1 MSNITKL
8 APSNK
13 SYQIK
18 SVKKPILITGLKASI
33 ELQLFSTI
41 VSIVYQSINVNNTV
55 YFYINLRKL

>member
-18 SVKKPILITGLKASI
+18 SVKKPILITSLKASI
-33 ELQLFSTI
+33 ELQLFSTDC
-41 VSIVYQSINVNNTV
+41 VNRLSIN
-55 YFYINLRKL
+55 